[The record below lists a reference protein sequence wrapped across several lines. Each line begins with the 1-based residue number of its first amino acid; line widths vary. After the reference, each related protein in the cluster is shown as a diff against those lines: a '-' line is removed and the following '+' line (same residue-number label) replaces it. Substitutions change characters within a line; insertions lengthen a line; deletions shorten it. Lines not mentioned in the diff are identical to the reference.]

1 MPNLVTIVL
10 KFPYWWY
17 YEVPRWF
24 LKISNRVFT
33 FLDRKFAVVLMLRL
47 WFTPL
52 FGDPNVVGR
61 VIGFIFRSIRIITGS
76 ILIFLSELA
85 LLFYFLL
92 WLATPFLLFSKIG
105 LVSAFLLSSWF
116 VIYLLQ
122 RRENATKEIGSDI
135 KSGDRSRDFM
145 SSKSKSLIS
154 TLSDT
159 TVIFDTLLKDKSVTQ
174 LVLRLGFTIR
184 SEFIAE
190 LGAKRDKLKF
200 YPLSDMLNE
209 SLQIAHTLKA
219 KFIEPHHLFL
229 SLLKKCGYRFE
240 EGCEIISWQGRN
252 IAWHS
257 VPMIWES
264 SYAIEGLSGFNRSW
278 TGRVTPN
285 MNKFGVDLTREA
297 QAGRLPILVGK
308 KKPLAE
314 IIRVLE
320 KSSKNN
326 VIIVGQPGCGKTS
339 LVFGIAGEIISG
351 TRSRALMDRRLF
363 SLEIGKLIA
372 GAATSGD
379 LQERMVS
386 IIKDIEDSG
395 NIILFIDE
403 IQNAVSAGGGVD
415 TSLVFSALEPHLTG
429 KRLQIIGATSWKNY
443 RRYIEPNEAFARLFE
458 IVEVPEANFSETL
471 EVLEL
476 ISFDLE
482 KKYRVLISFPALKSS
497 VELSAKYIFDRVLPD
512 KAVDLL
518 EETVAEVSKNSR
530 GGIVLSSN
538 VESLI
543 SEKTNIPVTKVTQG
557 ESQSL
562 LNLENKMHE
571 RLIDQEEAVSAIA
584 NSIRRARVG
593 LRDESRP
600 IVSLLFVGPT
610 GVGKTETAKTLAE
623 TFFGREGLM
632 IRFDMSEYQNQD
644 TVAALIDKLTDGVRR
659 SPFSLVL
666 FDEVEKA
673 HPKILDIFLQVL
685 EDGRLTDANGMTVSF
700 SNSIIVFTSNAG
712 TSTIFTKLREGL
724 SINDFKKDL
733 LKELEESFRIELLN
747 RFDGV
752 IIFKP
757 LTPEHVEMITRLKLN
772 KVAAEMEKNDIKLS
786 FSEGLVKKLSIDGFD
801 PALGARPLRR
811 LIQDKIESTLA
822 KKILKGELKRDELFV
837 LDESLL
843 ED

>member
-1 MPNLVTIVL
+1 MVRIIL

-17 YEVPRWF
+17 YEVPCWF

-33 FLDRKFAVVLMLRL
+33 FLDRNFALVLMLRL

-52 FGDPNVVGR
+52 FGDPNIVGR
-61 VIGFIFRSIRIITGS
+61 VIGFIFRTVRIIIGS
-76 ILIFLSELA
+76 ILIILSELA

-92 WLATPFLLFSKIG
+92 WLAIPFLLFSKIG
-105 LVSAFLLSSWF
+105 LISLFLLSSWF
-116 VIYLLQ
+116 IVYLSL
-122 RRENATKEIGSDI
+122 RGEDASKEIGPDI
-135 KSGDRSRDFM
+135 KSGDRPRDFM
-145 SSKSKSLIS
+145 SRRSKSLIS
-154 TLSDT
+154 TLSDA
-159 TVIFDTLLKDKSVTQ
+159 TVIFDALFKDRGVGQ
-174 LVLRLGFTIR
+174 LVLRLGFIDR
-184 SEFIAE
+184 GEFLSE

-200 YPLSDMLNE
+200 YALSDVLGD
-209 SLQIAHTLKA
+209 SLHIARTLKA
-219 KFIEPHHLFL
+219 KFIEPYHLFL
-229 SLLKKCGYRFE
+229 TMLKKSSYKFE
-240 EGCEIISWQGRN
+240 EGCEIISWQERN
-252 IAWHS
+252 MVWHRA
-257 VPMIWES
+257 PMIWEDS
-264 SYAIEGLSGFNRSW
+264 FAIDGLAGFNRSW
-278 TGRVTPN
+278 TGRVTPH
-285 MNKFGVDLTREA
+285 MNKFGVDLTIEA
-297 QAGRLPILVGK
+297 RSGRLPILVGK
-308 KKPLAE
+308 KKSLAE
-314 IIRVLE
+314 VIRVLE

-339 LVFGIAGEIISG
+339 LVFGIAGEIVSG

-372 GAATSGD
+372 GSATSGD

-482 KKYRVLISFPALKSS
+482 KRYKVLISFPALKSS

-530 GGIVLSSN
+530 GHIVLSSN

-593 LRDESRP
+593 LRDEGRP

-659 SPFSLVL
+659 SPFSLIL

-673 HPKILDIFLQVL
+673 FPKILDIFLQVL
-685 EDGRLTDANGMTVSF
+685 EDGRLTDVNGMTVSF
-700 SNSIIVFTSNAG
+700 SNTIIVFTSNAG
-712 TSTIFTKLREGL
+712 TSTIFSKLREGL
-724 SINDFKKDL
+724 KIDDFKKDL

-757 LTPEHVEMITRLKLN
+757 LTIEHVEMIARLKLK
-772 KVAAEMEKNDIKLS
+772 KVAAEMAKSDIKLS
-786 FSEGLVKKLSIDGFD
+786 FSEGLIKKISAEGFD

-811 LIQDKIESTLA
+811 IIQDKIESTLA
-822 KKILKGELKRDELFV
+822 RKILKGELKRDESFV
-837 LDESLL
+837 LDESIL
-843 ED
+843 EG